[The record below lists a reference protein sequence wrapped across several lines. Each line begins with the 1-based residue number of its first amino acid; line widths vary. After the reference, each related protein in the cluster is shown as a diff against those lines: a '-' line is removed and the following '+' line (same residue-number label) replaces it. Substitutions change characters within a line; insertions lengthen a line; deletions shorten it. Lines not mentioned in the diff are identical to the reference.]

1 MNNKIVLA
9 SGNTGK
15 LNEFKTLLSD
25 VDIEVVAQT
34 DYDFPEAVEDGLSF
48 VENAIIKAR
57 HACKHT
63 GLAAIADD
71 SGLEVDALNGQPGI
85 YSARYSSD
93 ITDGKPTDDSNNT
106 KLLAAMDGIIDAQR
120 TARFHC
126 VLVYMRHEFD
136 PTPLICHGQW
146 QGTIATERHGKQG
159 FGYDPIFWLEAQ
171 NCTSAEL
178 AREVKNTISHR
189 AQALNIL
196 IPALKQRL

>member
-1 MNNKIVLA
+1 MTNKIVLA

-15 LNEFKTLLSD
+15 LNEFNALLND

-106 KLLAAMDGIIDAQR
+106 KLLAAMDGILEAQR

-146 QGTIATERHGKQG
+146 DGVIATERHGKQG

-178 AREVKNTISHR
+178 ARDVKNTISHR